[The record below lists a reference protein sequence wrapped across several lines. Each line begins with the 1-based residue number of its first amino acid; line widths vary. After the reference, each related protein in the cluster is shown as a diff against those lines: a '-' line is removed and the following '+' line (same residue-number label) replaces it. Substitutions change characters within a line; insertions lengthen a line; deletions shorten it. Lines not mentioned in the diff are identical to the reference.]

1 MRIFMISLMLFILSV
16 CFVITMD
23 LMFLQIPLQVTLD
36 NLIVPFRSMMN
47 EEVLIMFLLFLY
59 LITKP
64 VVIYFM
70 NKK

>member
-47 EEVLIMFLLFLY
+47 EEILIMFLLFLY

>member
-16 CFVITMD
+16 CFVIAMD
-23 LMFLQIPLQVTLD
+23 LIFLQIPLQVALD

-64 VVIYFM
+64 VVIYFK